1 MARVLIVEDSK
12 VVQQVLRHLLTQK
25 FAREF
30 IKHVDFAW
38 DYEQAQ
44 ELLEQHT
51 YDLALVD
58 MTLPDCAS
66 GDAARLTI
74 EHNVASVILT
84 SSMDESQRQ
93 QMLELGVVD
102 YVIKDN
108 RDSYLYAVRL
118 LTQLLRN
125 KGLPVLVA
133 DDSQLS
139 RQVLKQLL
147 QRQLYHVIEAED
159 GEQALAILR
168 EDTSIKLLL
177 CDYAM
182 PKMDGF
188 ELVRAVRNHRG
199 RDDLAIIGI
208 SGAGNNGLS
217 AKFIKYGANDFL
229 TKPFMNEEFHC
240 RVLQTVEQLHLIEQI
255 KATAER
261 DYLTGMFNR
270 RYLQEH
276 GRRLFAKDKHAVTV
290 ALIDADNFKQIND
303 QYGHQAG
310 DSALRQLA
318 QRLQQHLDEHIVAR
332 FGGEEFAVL
341 AHCHDSAQLQQ
352 QLENVNDSLRD
363 EPIELADSTH
373 TLSVSIGLA
382 AMNHHDFDACLSAAD
397 KALYRAKAQ
406 GKCQL
411 VCE

>member
-1 MARVLIVEDSK
+1 
-12 VVQQVLRHLLTQK
+12 
-25 FAREF
+25 
-30 IKHVDFAW
+30 
-38 DYEQAQ
+38 
-44 ELLEQHT
+44 
-51 YDLALVD
+51 
-58 MTLPDCAS
+58 MTLPDCAG

-188 ELVRAVRNHRG
+188 ELVRACVTTEAVMTWPHGYFRR
-199 RDDLAIIGI
+199 
-208 SGAGNNGLS
+208 GNNGLS

-229 TKPFMNEEFHC
+229 TKPFMNEEFI
-240 RVLQTVEQLHLIEQI
+240 VALQTVEQLHLIEQI
-255 KATAER
+255 KATAGVITSPACLIVAFTEH
-261 DYLTGMFNR
+261 GR
-270 RYLQEH
+270 RYLQKINTPS
-276 GRRLFAKDKHAVTV
+276 RWRLSTPITSNRSTTSMVIKR
-290 ALIDADNFKQIND
+290 N
-303 QYGHQAG
+303 
-310 DSALRQLA
+310 SALRQLA
-318 QRLQQHLDEHIVAR
+318 QRLQHLDEHIVAR